1 MNNNI
6 KYSKNSNKDGGSK
19 MNCHNIILNYIQNC
33 EKDEPIFIEDIKE
46 YIMQFYKEEEKRKIF
61 NNVKEILNRLNKEN
75 IIKTAYKGIYYIP
88 KTNIFGEVP
97 LANRKIIRY
106 KYLVDKL
113 GNIKGYITG
122 ADLFNKVGL
131 TTQVPNIID
140 IVTNECKNNNKYEN
154 KNLNVIIRKPKI
166 EINNKNYKYLQLID
180 LIENKDNI
188 YIEVDNKDEIIYKFI
203 QENNLDF
210 EKIIKYARE
219 TNCKAVIE
227 KMVIL
232 AR

>member
-1 MNNNI
+1 
-6 KYSKNSNKDGGSK
+6 
-19 MNCHNIILNYIQNC
+19 MNCRSLVFYYIQNC
-33 EKDEPIFIEDIKE
+33 EKNEPIFIEDIKE
-46 YIMQFYKEEEKRKIF
+46 YIIQFYKDEEKEKIF

-75 IIKTAYKGIYYIP
+75 VIRTAYKGIYYIP

-97 LANRKIIRY
+97 LANNKIIQY
-106 KYLVDKL
+106 KYLIDKF
-113 GNIKGYITG
+113 GNVKGYITG
-122 ADLFNKVGL
+122 ANLFNKVGL

-166 EINNKNYKYLQLID
+166 EINNANYKYLQLID

-188 YIEVDNKDEIIYKFI
+188 YVEVDYIDEIIYNFI
-203 QENNLDF
+203 QENDLQF
-210 EKIIKYARE
+210 EKILKYARE
-219 TNCKAVIE
+219 TNSKAVIE
-227 KMVIL
+227 KMVML

>member
-1 MNNNI
+1 
-6 KYSKNSNKDGGSK
+6 
-19 MNCHNIILNYIQNC
+19 MNCRSLVFCYIQNC
-33 EKDEPIFIEDIKE
+33 EKNEPIFIEDIKE
-46 YIMQFYKEEEKRKIF
+46 YIIQFYKDDEREKIF

-75 IIKTAYKGIYYIP
+75 IIRTAYKGIYYIP

-97 LANRKIIRY
+97 LPNNKIIQY
-106 KYLVDKL
+106 KYLTDKL
-113 GNIKGYITG
+113 GNVKGYITG
-122 ADLFNKVGL
+122 ANLFNKVGL

-166 EINNKNYKYLQLID
+166 EINKDNYKYLQLID

-188 YIEVDNKDEIIYKFI
+188 YVEVDYMDEIIYNFI
-203 QENNLDF
+203 RDNDLQF
-210 EKIIKYARE
+210 EKILKYARE
-219 TNCKAVIE
+219 TNSKAVIE
-227 KMVIL
+227 KMVML

>member
-1 MNNNI
+1 
-6 KYSKNSNKDGGSK
+6 
-19 MNCHNIILNYIQNC
+19 MNCRNLVFYYIQNC
-33 EKDEPIFIEDIKE
+33 EKNEPIFIEDIKE
-46 YIMQFYKEEEKRKIF
+46 YIIQFYKDEEKEKIF

-75 IIKTAYKGIYYIP
+75 IIRTAYKGIYYIP

-97 LANRKIIRY
+97 LANNKIIQY
-106 KYLVDKL
+106 KYLIDKL

-122 ADLFNKVGL
+122 ANLFNKVGL

-166 EINNKNYKYLQLID
+166 EINNDNYKYLQLID
-180 LIENKDNI
+180 LIENKDNV
-188 YIEVDNKDEIIYKFI
+188 YVEVDYIDEIIYNFI
-203 QENNLDF
+203 QENDLQF
-210 EKIIKYARE
+210 EKILKYARE
-219 TNCKAVIE
+219 TNSKAVIE
-227 KMVIL
+227 KMVML